1 MSSDRDRAG
10 RALSWYSA
18 ALYVFLYLPIVT
30 VVVLSFNAGMHAT
43 DLRGFSFRWYGEA
56 WTDGFVTE
64 ALRNSLFI
72 ATTAAVLSSVFGTMA
87 ALGLQRL
94 RGPVRSVYEL
104 WIYAA
109 IMIPGIV
116 IGIATLAFLVLA
128 FDWANDWIA
137 YLWPLDG
144 RPPTLRLG
152 RMTVIAAHT
161 LFTMAIV
168 TVLVR
173 ARAAGMDRS
182 LVEASGDLG
191 ATPWGTFRQVTFP
204 QLFPAIL
211 AGFLL
216 AFTFSFDDFIIA
228 LFVAGPD
235 NTLPLLVFSSIR
247 RGVTP
252 KINAIASVM
261 LAVTLTFLFVAQ
273 ILLRRTARRRSRAHT
288 PQPPST
294 ALAELE
300 GASV

>member
-1 MSSDRDRAG
+1 MSRRAERTRADRALAG
-10 RALSWYSA
+10 YAGLVYLF
-18 ALYVFLYLPIVT
+18 LYVPIVT

-43 DLRGFSFRWYGEA
+43 DLRGFSLRWYGEA
-56 WTDGFVTE
+56 WSDPFVTE
-64 ALRNSLFI
+64 ALRNSLEI
-72 ATTAAVLSSVFGTMA
+72 ATTTAILATTFGTMA
-87 ALGLQRL
+87 ALALNRM
-94 RGPVRSVYEL
+94 RGPLRSVL
-104 WIYAA
+104 DALVYAA
-109 IMIPGIV
+109 IMVPGIV
-116 IGIATLAFLVLA
+116 IGIATLVFVVLA
-128 FDWANDWIA
+128 FDWLNGWIA
-137 YLWPLDG
+137 YLWPAG
-144 RPPTLRLG
+144 STPPALSLG
-152 RMTVIAAHT
+152 KPTVVAAHT

-182 LVEASGDLG
+182 LIEASGDLG

-235 NTLPLLVFSSIR
+235 NTLPLYVFSSIR

-261 LAVTLTFLFVAQ
+261 LGVTLTFLFVAQ
-273 ILLRRTARRRSRAHT
+273 ILLRRTARRSGRA
-288 PQPPST
+288 PDEAAGPES
-294 ALAELE
+294 ALGE
-300 GASV
+300 GA

>member
-1 MSSDRDRAG
+1 MSRREERTKADRALAG
-10 RALSWYSA
+10 YA
-18 ALYVFLYLPIVT
+18 ALVYLFLYVPIVT

-43 DLRGFSFRWYGEA
+43 DLRGFSLRWYGEA
-56 WTDGFVTE
+56 WSDPFVTE
-64 ALRNSLFI
+64 ALRNSLEI
-72 ATTAAVLSSVFGTMA
+72 ATTTAVLATTFGTMA
-87 ALGLQRL
+87 ALALNRMRGGLRAVL
-94 RGPVRSVYEL
+94 DTLV
-104 WIYAA
+104 YAA
-109 IMIPGIV
+109 IMVPGIV
-116 IGIATLAFLVLA
+116 IGIATLVFVVLA
-128 FDWANDWIA
+128 FDWLNGWIA
-137 YLWPLDG
+137 YLWPAG
-144 RPPTLRLG
+144 STPPALSLG
-152 RMTVIAAHT
+152 KPTVVAAHT

-182 LVEASGDLG
+182 LIEASGDLG

-235 NTLPLLVFSSIR
+235 NTLPLYVFSSIR

-273 ILLRRTARRRSRAHT
+273 ILLRRTARRPTRAPGVGSRG
-288 PQPPST
+288 P
-294 ALAELE
+294 E
-300 GASV
+300 GALQEAA